1 MNKNDDKDVDEVED
15 KLPPKSDDDDKNK
28 EDKEK
33 EVDPED
39 RD

>member
-15 KLPPKSDDDDKNK
+15 KLPPKSDDDKDK
-28 EDKEK
+28 EDEEE

-39 RD
+39 KD